1 MNKHHASTDQPSRSV
16 PEVGAPLDDRSS
28 DTGWHA
34 LLSGSNGVRSLALA
48 GGVVLHAINVYI
60 ATTILPSV
68 VRDIG
73 GIDYYAWNTTLFVA
87 ASILGSALSA
97 RLLIGM
103 GPRGAYIIATLV
115 FAGGALLCAFAPSMP
130 VMLVGRLIQG
140 LGGGFLFALSYA
152 MIRLVFHE
160 ALWPRAMALVSGMW
174 GVATLIG
181 PAVGGIFAELG
192 AWRAAF
198 WSLVPV
204 AALFALLAAVVLP
217 KRSAERAERSPL
229 PLAQLVFLTLAVLA
243 VSAGSVSPIFL
254 WNILGLAAAA
264 LLTALL
270 ITTESRARHRLL
282 PAGAFRITSALGAL
296 YATMSLLAVAV
307 TSGEIFVPL
316 FLQTLHHQ
324 SPLAAGYL
332 AALMAAGWTLGSI
345 ASSGASGK
353 GIRRAILAG
362 PILGV
367 TGMVALAVLI
377 RTESAGGWQ
386 TVTPLC
392 LALVAIGL
400 GVGLAWPH
408 LLTRVFQVAPAGEQD
423 LAAAS
428 ITTVQLFATALGA
441 ALAGMV
447 ANLAGLTDPG
457 GIVGMASAAGWLFG
471 VFAFAPIFAVFTAL
485 RVIRPHPKD
494 GKVRQ
499 ASRNARL
506 S

>member
-1 MNKHHASTDQPSRSV
+1 MNKHHASSDQQSV
-16 PEVGAPLDDRSS
+16 PEVGTPLGGHPSNA
-28 DTGWHA
+28 GWTA

-48 GGVVLHAINVYI
+48 GGVVLHAINVYL

-97 RLLIGM
+97 RLLIGA
-103 GPRGAYIIATLV
+103 GPRGAYILATLV
-115 FAGGALLCAFAPSMP
+115 FASGSLICAFAPSMP
-130 VMLVGRLIQG
+130 AMLTGRLIQG

-152 MIRLVFHE
+152 MIRLVFNE
-160 ALWPRAMALVSGMW
+160 ALWSRAMALVSGMW

-192 AWRAAF
+192 VWRAAF
-198 WSLVPV
+198 WSLIPI
-204 AALFALLAAVVLP
+204 ATLFALLAAVVLP
-217 KRSAERAERSPL
+217 KRSAEKSQRSPL
-229 PLAQLVFLTLAVLA
+229 PLTQLVFLTSAVLA
-243 VSAGSVSPIFL
+243 VSAGSVSPIIF
-254 WNILGLAAAA
+254 WNIAGLAAAVI
-264 LLTALL
+264 LTALL
-270 ITTESRARHRLL
+270 IATESRARHRLL

-316 FLQTLHHQ
+316 FLQVLHHQ
-324 SPLAAGYL
+324 SPLFAGYL

-362 PILGV
+362 PILGLA
-367 TGMVALAVLI
+367 GMLALAVLI
-377 RTESAGGWQ
+377 RTESAGGWL
-386 TVTPLC
+386 TVTPIC

-457 GIVGMASAAGWLFG
+457 GIAGMASAAGWLFG
-471 VFAFAPIFAVFTAL
+471 VFALAPILAVVTAL
-485 RVIRPHPKD
+485 RVTRLHSKTE
-494 GKVRQ
+494 KVLQ
-499 ASRNARL
+499 D
-506 S
+506 

>member
-1 MNKHHASTDQPSRSV
+1 MTKHHAPSEHCSPSE
-16 PEVGAPLDDRSS
+16 PEAHDFTLVDPPPA
-28 DTGWHA
+28 GWAA
-34 LLSGSNGVRSLALA
+34 LLSGANGVRSLALA

-73 GIDYYAWNTTLFVA
+73 GLDYYAWNTTLFA
-87 ASILGSALSA
+87 TASILGSALSA
-97 RLLIGM
+97 RLLVGW
-103 GPRGAYIIATLV
+103 GPRGAYTLATLV
-115 FAGGALLCAFAPSMP
+115 FAVGALLCAFAPSMP
-130 VMLVGRLIQG
+130 AMLAGRLIQG

-181 PAVGGIFAELG
+181 PAVGGVFAELG
-192 AWRAAF
+192 VWRAAF

-217 KRSAERAERSPL
+217 KRSAARSQHLPL
-229 PLAQLVFLTLAVLA
+229 PLVQLACLTSAVLA
-243 VSAGSVSPIFL
+243 VSAGSVSTTL
-254 WNILGLAAAA
+254 AWNIVGLGAAA

-270 ITTESRARHRLL
+270 VGTESRARHRLL
-282 PAGAFRITSALGAL
+282 PTGAFSLTSALGVL
-296 YATMSLLAVAV
+296 YATLSLLAVAV

-316 FLQTLHHQ
+316 FLQVLHHQ

-332 AALMAAGWTLGSI
+332 TALMAAGWTLGSI

-362 PILGV
+362 PVLGV
-367 TGMVALAVLI
+367 AGMVALAILI
-377 RTESAGGWQ
+377 RAESTGGWL
-386 TVTPLC
+386 TITAIC
-392 LALVAIGL
+392 LALVAIGV

-408 LLTRVFQVAPAGEQD
+408 LLTRVFQVTPVNEQD
-423 LAAAS
+423 LAGAS

-447 ANLAGLTDPG
+447 VNLAGLTVCA
-457 GIVGMASAAGWLFG
+457 GIAGTANAAGWLFG
-471 VFAFAPIFAVFTAL
+471 VFAFAPGLAIFTAL
-485 RVIRPHPKD
+485 RV
-494 GKVRQ
+494 VRR
-499 ASRNARL
+499 APATTTAHR
-506 S
+506 

>member
-1 MNKHHASTDQPSRSV
+1 MNKHHASPDSGSQPM
-16 PEVGAPLDDRSS
+16 PEQRTPVDNRPASA
-28 DTGWHA
+28 GWAA
-34 LLSGSNGVRSLALA
+34 LLSGANGVRSLALA

-97 RLLIGM
+97 RLLGGA

-115 FAGGALLCAFAPSMP
+115 FASGALLCAFAPSMP
-130 VMLVGRLIQG
+130 IMLAGRLVQG

-152 MIRLVFHE
+152 MIRLVFDE

-174 GVATLIG
+174 GVATLVG

-198 WSLVPV
+198 WSLIPV
-204 AALFALLAAVVLP
+204 AVLFALLAAVVLP
-217 KRSAERAERSPL
+217 KRTDERVGRAPL
-229 PLAQLVFLTLAVLA
+229 PLAQLLFLTLAVLA
-243 VSAGSVSPIFL
+243 VSAGSVLPGLL
-254 WNILGLAAAA
+254 WNIAGLGAAV
-264 LLTALL
+264 LFTALL
-270 ITTESRARHRLL
+270 MGTESRSRHKLL
-282 PAGAFRITSALGAL
+282 PTGAFSVTSALGAL

-316 FLQTLHHQ
+316 FLQVLHHQ

-332 AALMAAGWTLGSI
+332 AALMAAGWTLGSL
-345 ASSGASGK
+345 ASAGASDNGV
-353 GIRRAILAG
+353 RRAILAG
-362 PILGV
+362 PLLGLA
-367 TGMVALAVLI
+367 GMVTLAVLI
-377 RTESAGGWQ
+377 RAESAGGWL
-386 TVTPLC
+386 TITPIC

-408 LLTRVFQVAPAGEQD
+408 LLTRVFQVASAGEQG

-457 GIVGMASAAGWLFG
+457 GIEGTASAASWLFG
-471 VFAFAPIFAVFTAL
+471 VFALAPLLALFAAQ
-485 RVIRPHPKD
+485 RV
-494 GKVRQ
+494 VRLHAQ
-499 ASRNARL
+499 SIGQPACTR
-506 S
+506 

>member
-1 MNKHHASTDQPSRSV
+1 MNKHHASSDQYSQST
-16 PEVGAPLDDRSS
+16 PEVGAPLDSCCS
-28 DTGWHA
+28 DAGWTA

-97 RLLIGM
+97 RLLTGT

-115 FAGGALLCAFAPSMP
+115 FASGALICAFAPSMP
-130 VMLVGRLIQG
+130 VMLAGRLIQG

-152 MIRLVFHE
+152 MIRLVFNE

-192 AWRAAF
+192 VWRAAF
-198 WSLVPV
+198 WSLIPV

-217 KRSAERAERSPL
+217 KRSTERSERSPL

-243 VSAGSVSPIFL
+243 VSAGSVSSIL
-254 WNILGLAAAA
+254 SWNIAGLGAAII
-264 LLTALL
+264 LTALL
-270 ITTESRARHRLL
+270 IGTESRARHRLL
-282 PAGAFRITSALGAL
+282 PASAFKITSALGAL

-316 FLQTLHHQ
+316 FLQVLHHQ
-324 SPLAAGYL
+324 SPLIAGYL

-345 ASSGASGK
+345 ASAGASGN

-362 PILGV
+362 PILGM

-377 RTESAGGWQ
+377 RTESAGGWL
-386 TVTPLC
+386 TVTPIC
-392 LALVAIGL
+392 FALAAIGF

-408 LLTRVFQVAPAGEQD
+408 LLTRVFQVASADEQEA
-423 LAAAS
+423 AAAS
-428 ITTVQLFATALGA
+428 ITTVPLFATALGA

-447 ANLAGLTDPG
+447 ANVAGLTDPAG
-457 GIVGMASAAGWLFG
+457 TAGIANAAGWLFG
-471 VFAFAPIFAVFTAL
+471 IFAFAPIFAVFTCL
-485 RVIRPHPKD
+485 RVIRLHSKA
-494 GKVRQ
+494 GGVRQ
-499 ASRNARL
+499 VSHNAG
-506 S
+506 

>member
-1 MNKHHASTDQPSRSV
+1 MNMHHASSDQQSV
-16 PEVGAPLDDRSS
+16 PVVGAPLDGRPSNA
-28 DTGWHA
+28 GWTA

-97 RLLIGM
+97 RLLIGA
-103 GPRGAYIIATLV
+103 GPRGAYIIATVV
-115 FAGGALLCAFAPSMP
+115 FASGSLICAFAPSMTI
-130 VMLVGRLIQG
+130 MLAGRLIQG

-152 MIRLVFHE
+152 MIRLVFNE

-192 AWRAAF
+192 VWRAAF
-198 WSLVPV
+198 GSLIPV
-204 AALFALLAAVVLP
+204 AGLFALLAAVVLP
-217 KRSAERAERSPL
+217 KRNAEKSERSPL
-229 PLAQLVFLTLAVLA
+229 PLSQLVFLTSAVLA
-243 VSAGSVSPIFL
+243 VSAGSVSPIFF
-254 WNILGLAAAA
+254 WNILGLAAAVI
-264 LLTALL
+264 LTALL
-270 ITTESRARHRLL
+270 IAAESRARHRLL

-316 FLQTLHHQ
+316 FLQVLHHQ
-324 SPLAAGYL
+324 SPLFAGYL

-353 GIRRAILAG
+353 GIRRSILAG
-362 PILGV
+362 PVLGLA
-367 TGMVALAVLI
+367 GMVALAILI
-377 RTESAGGWQ
+377 RTESAGSWLM
-386 TVTPLC
+386 VTPIC

-457 GIVGMASAAGWLFG
+457 GIAGMASAAGWLFG
-471 VFAFAPIFAVFTAL
+471 VFALAPIFAVFTAL
-485 RVIRPHPKD
+485 RVIRFHSKA
-494 GKVRQ
+494 GEVRQ
-499 ASRNARL
+499 V
-506 S
+506 